1 MNETDIVL
9 RSQNNKSAEG
19 KAQSA
24 ALNILYQGVIFQ
36 KSQIF
41 FFLSICNLDPHPY
54 HLSQWPPTLP
64 QAYTAS
70 HVDRGCFVEL

>member
-41 FFLSICNLDPHPY
+41 FF
-54 HLSQWPPTLP
+54 SQYL
-64 QAYTAS
+64 QS
-70 HVDRGCFVEL
+70 

>member
-41 FFLSICNLDPHPY
+41 FFFSVFAILSLIH
-54 HLSQWPPTLP
+54 T
-64 QAYTAS
+64 T
-70 HVDRGCFVEL
+70 

>member
-9 RSQNNKSAEG
+9 RSQNKSAEG

-41 FFLSICNLDPHPY
+41 FFFSVFAILSLIH
-54 HLSQWPPTLP
+54 T
-64 QAYTAS
+64 T
-70 HVDRGCFVEL
+70 

>member
-9 RSQNNKSAEG
+9 RSQNKSAEG

-41 FFLSICNLDPHPY
+41 FFFSVFAILILIH
-54 HLSQWPPTLP
+54 T
-64 QAYTAS
+64 T
-70 HVDRGCFVEL
+70 